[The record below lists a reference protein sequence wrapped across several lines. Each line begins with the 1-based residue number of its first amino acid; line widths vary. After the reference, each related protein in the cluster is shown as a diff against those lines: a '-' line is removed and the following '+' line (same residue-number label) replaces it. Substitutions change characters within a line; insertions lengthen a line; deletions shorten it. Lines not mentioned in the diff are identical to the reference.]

1 MVIFHSYVSLPE
13 GIYIYIS
20 YSHYFWGM
28 TIPQHGSNPTVDH
41 GMMTMAKEPPA
52 EVVEVANV
60 VVENP
65 SPLLGAM
72 DADPSH

>member
-1 MVIFHSYVSLPE
+1 
-13 GIYIYIS
+13 
-20 YSHYFWGM
+20 M